1 MPIYSVGKTHS
12 ELSNWLIQ
20 DWLKEGPPVCFIEGF
35 SGVGKTSVARQVVQN
50 SGWDAVIVNMPEA
63 DADQADNLFL
73 DLATELSS
81 IGIDDLATAVT
92 EGKQFDTALPAVLV
106 QRVLIV
112 IDEFQRAL
120 DETGRPVRP
129 IMHLLERLANRPR
142 IPGRVLFLT
151 NRMVERSKWSEA
163 HPIRTLHGL
172 SSVDAENLLDRL
184 LTDLGRGQ
192 EIPTKQRRDVVN
204 WLGGNPR
211 AIHVLV
217 AALERSSLDELIGR
231 NPEIWEAI
239 DRQVSAELLHRL
251 ERELLERT
259 MELLDPETVTLLRR
273 LAVHRKPVKREA
285 IDMLLPDGAEFATAR
300 DALINRFLME
310 QHSGWFSLNPVVRE
324 ISLQELREKAGEL
337 KQAHSRAADHYM
349 RHFRAKE
356 IVGSGKLG
364 GYFVEARYHLVQSR
378 REAELAEIAG
388 RFEAHL
394 KASFSSVSPVP
405 SQLDELNERIATLS
419 ALLETPGSKGLE
431 YYLARLYEARHAEGD
446 TQKALRYAQRATGP
460 RAPADSWVL
469 RLRLEAKVNRP
480 EKVLRVARDGIAQV
494 PVDKGVVD
502 LYLCAGELLAR
513 AGKADKAIALLK
525 DGIAKVPVDKGVAV
539 LYQSAGEL
547 LAQTGKADEA
557 IALLKVGIAKV
568 PVGSVAPLYQS
579 AGELLAQAG
588 KTDDAIALLKD
599 GIAKVPAD
607 KGVVSLYQSTGILL
621 AQTNKADD
629 AIALLKEGIQ
639 RIRSSGLGHEGLV
652 ECALLVLMAQQDIR
666 KLDTFLSTITTLRIE
681 EHALALGQVL
691 RLIVLRNW
699 DDAAIAANRQ
709 AARFSFYRPLVRYE
723 TFGWLTTKNVVAAKN
738 AVQRIPGLSRLND
751 PLDWLATWVSFKDRD
766 PGSAREKLSAYLNR
780 PVDDSELNEQ
790 FLLQLWDTAP
800 AFGSRVDLA
809 YYFPILPASLTGLPS
824 DVVRTPYG
832 PSVISQL
839 SSHQERP
846 QSSQVTLPAKS
857 LPSLGESELP
867 NWPAWMDE
875 VLNPSGNK
883 PRVDMGIVIALEEEF
898 RELAPQIKTRPY
910 YNPDIKQYYYLF
922 ERSSANAAFAPYR
935 CVVTFMATMGPTD
948 AGMVGDRLIAQ
959 FNPVT
964 IVSIGIAGSMDK
976 DVLVGDVVVADQ
988 TDEYLASSKAIETKD
1003 KQDWDFQFSG
1013 NPYKSDPAYVAHAM
1027 HLKYAHTGA
1036 TQNWEDLCK
1045 RKLLEW
1051 LGSVST
1057 EDLMSEHLIGKVPG
1071 IHTGHIASGPIV
1083 GAANQFVQRL
1093 KERRDRKFLA
1103 LEMESAGV
1111 LNAAHK
1117 RAVSSL
1123 IIRGISDYS
1132 DERKTKLDEIGSGA
1146 LRRYAMNNALALLWV
1161 LMDLRLINSTN

>member
-20 DWLKEGPPVCFIEGF
+20 NWLKEGPPVCFIEGF

-50 SGWDAVIVNMPEA
+50 SGWDAIIVNMPEA

-120 DETGRPVRP
+120 DETGRPVCP
-129 IMHLLERLANRPR
+129 IMHLLKRLANRPR

-151 NRMVERSKWSEA
+151 NRMVERSRWSEA

-172 SSVDAENLLDRL
+172 SSADAENLLDRL
-184 LTDLGRGQ
+184 LTDAGRGQ
-192 EIPTKQRRDVVN
+192 EIPTKRRRDVVN

-217 AALERSSLDELIGR
+217 AALERSSLDELIGK

-259 MELLDPETVTLLRR
+259 MELLNSETATLLRR

-285 IDMLLPDGAEFATAR
+285 IDMLLPDGAEFATVR

-310 QHSGWFSLNPVVRE
+310 QHWGWFSLNPVVRE
-324 ISLQELREKAGEL
+324 ISLQKLKERASEL
-337 KQAHSRAADHYM
+337 KRAHSRAADHYM
-349 RHFRAKE
+349 RHFRAKD
-356 IVGSGKLG
+356 IVGGGKLG
-364 GYFVEARYHLVQSR
+364 GYFVEARYHLVQSQR
-378 REAELAEIAG
+378 DAELGEIAG
-388 RFEAHL
+388 RFENHL
-394 KASFSSVSPVP
+394 KASFSSISPVP

-431 YYLARLYEARHAEGD
+431 YYLARLYEARHTEGD
-446 TQKALRYAQRATGP
+446 TQKALLYAQRATGP
-460 RAPADSWVL
+460 RAPADTWVF
-469 RLRLEAKVNRP
+469 RLRLEARVNGP
-480 EKVLRVARDGIAQV
+480 KQVLRVAR
-494 PVDKGVVD
+494 
-502 LYLCAGELLAR
+502 E
-513 AGKADKAIALLK
+513 
-525 DGIAKVPVDKGVAV
+525 GIAK
-539 LYQSAGEL
+539 L
-547 LAQTGKADEA
+547 
-557 IALLKVGIAKV
+557 

-588 KTDDAIALLKD
+588 KTDNAIALLKD
-599 GIAKVPAD
+599 GIAQVPAD
-607 KGVVSLYQSTGILL
+607 KGVVALYQSAGELL
-621 AQTNKADD
+621 AQAGKADE
-629 AIALLKEGIQ
+629 AIALLKDSIAKVPVDKSVVDLY
-639 RIRSSGLGHEGLV
+639 RSAGKLLAQVGKTDEAI
-652 ECALLVLMAQQDIR
+652 ALLKSGIAQIPFGQFRRYMLIESILNMMVARQNIQAFD
-666 KLDTFLSTITTLRIE
+666 DFLAGTGTLTIE
-681 EHALALGQVL
+681 PPQLALGKVL
-691 RLIVLRNW
+691 RLMIMREWESAAQLARQEQSKLSPYRAIMRAEAFCWLCVNNLR
-699 DDAAIAANRQ
+699 AAEEALRQ
-709 AARFSFYRPLVRYE
+709 ITVQDEPFEPIH
-723 TFGWLTTKNVVAAKN
+723 WL
-738 AVQRIPGLSRLND
+738 R
-751 PLDWLATWVSFKDRD
+751 TWVALKQNNRSTARD
-766 PGSAREKLSAYLNR
+766 SLSIYMNR
-780 PVDDSELNEQ
+780 PIHEQELSEQ
-790 FLLQLWDTAP
+790 FLLELWDTAP
-800 AFGSRVDLA
+800 KVGSRVDLA
-809 YYFPILPASLTGLPS
+809 SHFPILPASLTGLPN
-824 DVVRTPYG
+824 DVVRMEYG
-832 PSVISQL
+832 TSVISQL
-839 SSHQERP
+839 SSHQERQ
-846 QSSQVTLPAKS
+846 QSSQMTLPAIS
-857 LPSLGESELP
+857 LPVPSGSELP
-867 NWPAWMDE
+867 DWPTWMDE
-875 VLNPSGNK
+875 ALNPSGNK
-883 PRVDMGIVIALEEEF
+883 PRVDVGIVIALEEEF
-898 RELAPQIKTRPY
+898 RELAPQIETRSY

-922 ERSSANAAFAPYR
+922 ERSSANAALAPYR
-935 CVVTFMATMGPTD
+935 CVVTFMGTMGPTD

-1057 EDLMSEHLIGKVPG
+1057 EDLISEHLIGKVPG